1 MPYVSLGEAI
11 QGIEKFAFLTLKC
24 FTEAIIVENDVCYVF
39 DPHSRNR
46 DGLVEVDGK
55 AVLTSHSSFENL
67 IQFLEKLAFRLAN
80 ADGESL
86 AFEVTHVDI
95 AESTGSGICS
105 NESEDFDGF
114 SDISFKRE
122 RMRK

>member
-1 MPYVSLGEAI
+1 M
-11 QGIEKFAFLTLKC
+11 EKLC
-24 FTEAIIVENDVCYVF
+24 NENKYQ
-39 DPHSRNR
+39 HSRNR

-86 AFEVTHVDI
+86 AFEVTRVDI
-95 AESTGSGICS
+95 AKSTGSGICS

-114 SDISFKRE
+114 SDISEGEYTCLLQIIQERKDEKIKRIE
-122 RMRK
+122 EKLEKNKLR